1 MNIVFKVIEGEKNS
15 SQIKF
20 LKRMHSARKTQ
31 WKTVVQYTHKSC
43 DLACKD
49 FILQKLFDSEGNFKD
64 LNWNRLL

>member
-1 MNIVFKVIEGEKNS
+1 
-15 SQIKF
+15 
-20 LKRMHSARKTQ
+20 MHSARKTQ

-49 FILQKLFDSEGNFKD
+49 FVLQKLFDSEGNFKD